1 MKKLNS
7 AVKRLFDS
15 GLLSGP
21 VITGFILAAAGGL
34 LILAARSGPEA
45 AEFLS
50 STVSF
55 ALRWILAKATY
66 LIPFSVGEAL
76 LIILPFAVIIYL
88 AGKIIQTVRSRRPS
102 ILAGGLLR
110 LLSLA
115 GAVYFLYAATHG
127 INFYRYTIE
136 ENMGLTR
143 RLLSA
148 DDLEGAYVI
157 LRDMSAELIN
167 SSDEIYS
174 SGGSTRMPFTRGE
187 MDKKLM
193 TAYASLRKKYP
204 MFNNV
209 AAPVKPI
216 ILSVPMTYTHIAG
229 VYSFFTGESN
239 INTNFPDYTLP
250 YTAAHEMSHQR
261 GIAREDEANF
271 AAFLVCMESEDDYI
285 RYSGMTG
292 MLEYLSNAL
301 YKADSERYFALVQ
314 TLDGTI
320 LNEFT
325 AYRLFFDKYREAAVA
340 KVSSAV
346 NDSFLKAQGQEMGEA
361 SYGRVVDLAVVWL
374 EQEYGK
380 NG

>member
-1 MKKLNS
+1 MKTIKLS
-7 AVKRLFDS
+7 IKRLFET
-15 GLLSGP
+15 GLLSVP
-21 VITGFILAAAGGL
+21 VLIGFILAAAGGL
-34 LILAARSGPEA
+34 LTLAARSGPEA

-55 ALRWILAKATY
+55 ALRWLLAKVTY
-66 LIPFSVGEAL
+66 LVPFSVGEAL

-88 AGKIIQTVRSRRPS
+88 AGKIIHAVRSRRPS
-102 ILAGGLLR
+102 VLAGGLLR
-110 LLSLA
+110 LLSVA

-136 ENMGLTR
+136 ENMGMTR

-148 DDLEGAYVI
+148 DDLEGAYVTM
-157 LRDMSAELIN
+157 RDLSAELIK

-174 SGGSTRMPFTRGE
+174 GGGSTLMPYTRDE
-187 MDKKLM
+187 MSKKLM
-193 TAYASLRKKYP
+193 EAYSSLRGKYP
-204 MFNNV
+204 FLNDV
-209 AAPVKPI
+209 AAPVKPVV
-216 ILSVPMTYTHIAG
+216 LSVPMTYTHIAG

-250 YTAAHEMSHQR
+250 YTSAHEMAHQR

-271 AAFLVCMESEDDYI
+271 VAFLVCMESEDDYI
-285 RYSGMTG
+285 RYSGMAG

-301 YKADSERYFALVQ
+301 HKADPDRYFELVQ

-320 LNEFT
+320 LNEFN
-325 AYRLFFDKYREAAVA
+325 AYRIFFEKYREATVA
-340 KVSSAV
+340 KVSGAV

-374 EQEYGK
+374 EQKYGDTK
-380 NG
+380 